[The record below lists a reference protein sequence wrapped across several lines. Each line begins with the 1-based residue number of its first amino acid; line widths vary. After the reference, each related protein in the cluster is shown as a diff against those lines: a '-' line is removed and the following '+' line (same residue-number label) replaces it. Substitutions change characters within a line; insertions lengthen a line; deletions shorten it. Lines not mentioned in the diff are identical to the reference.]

1 MADTKIFITAET
13 AQAESALVR
22 LNHKVDGAA
31 KGLLSFS
38 GIAGALSIGAF
49 GAFVKKSIDA
59 ADELAV
65 LSEKTGDAV
74 EKMAGLKYAA
84 EQNDTSLQ
92 SVAQSAKKLSTSLA
106 EDPALFRQYGITAT
120 TTTGALLQLSDIFHS
135 MPDGVE
141 KSALAVKLMGRSGEE
156 MIPLLN
162 QGSEALNGFITEGQK
177 IYPVTTASA
186 AAARQFNDDA
196 AKMQAQ
202 ISGLGMAIGA
212 DLVPAMGWIVE
223 NGIKPFLGGI
233 KILGVELAYFV
244 QRTMAGI
251 ERLTSPST
259 WGKEGTEQYRR
270 YLKTLRDIAEEEKIG
285 IAASMSGIGAVAAP
299 SATPKATGSGR
310 NLFKALSGGEEA
322 DKAADKE
329 ASRQQA
335 KEATEF
341 SRQQEK
347 IAAEIAREQ
356 AKFDKLHEMSILYD
370 ASEQDRVTWKLAF
383 DFEQMEKERSSAI
396 AHKAWNAELEIAY
409 NQARLKRT
417 AMSEAEIG
425 KLKKTAGEQQAK
437 EGQQI
442 MQQNFAALG
451 EKYRAFFELNK
462 ATAISEIFIA
472 GGARAEKVAAWAAT
486 WGGVYAAAAATA
498 ISWAA
503 TIANAANV
511 GSMKFGGGGSV
522 SGAGGVPSVSSSVM
536 TPSNPVSIAPAPT
549 TASTVAQAPREMNF
563 YFQGGTHLVDM
574 NKFMREQ
581 IIPAFNEAVGDGV
594 TINVRTV

>member
-1 MADTKIFITAET
+1 MTDTKIVITAET

-22 LNHKVDGAA
+22 LNHKVDGAS
-31 KGLLSFS
+31 KGLLSFA

-49 GAFVKKSIDA
+49 AAFVKKSIDA

-65 LSEKTGDAV
+65 LSEKTGTTV
-74 EKMAGLKYAA
+74 EALAGLKFAA

-92 SVAQSAKKLSTSLA
+92 SVALSAKKLSTSLA
-106 EDPALFRQYGITAT
+106 ENPALFKQYGITAT
-120 TTTGALLQLSDIFHS
+120 DTTGAMLQLSDIFQS

-162 QGSEALNGFITEGQK
+162 QGSEALAGFITEGQK
-177 IYPVTTASA
+177 IYPVTAQSA
-186 AAARQFNDDA
+186 AAARQFNDDF

-202 ISGLGMAIGA
+202 VSGLGMAIGA
-212 DLVPAMGWIVE
+212 DLVPALIWVVD
-223 NGIKPFLGGI
+223 NGIKPAIAGA
-233 KILGVELAYFV
+233 KMLGVELAYFV

-270 YLKTLRDIAEEEKIG
+270 YLKELARIAEDEKIN
-285 IAASMSGIGAVAAP
+285 IAASVSGIGVAAAP

-310 NLFKALSGGEEA
+310 NLFKALTGGDAAEKA
-322 DKAADKE
+322 DNKE
-329 ASRQQA
+329 AARQQA
-335 KEATEF
+335 KEVAEF
-341 SRQQEK
+341 ARQQEK
-347 IAAEIAREQ
+347 IAAEIEREQ
-356 AKFDKLHEMSILYD
+356 AKFDKLHEIAVLYD
-370 ASEQDRVTWKLAF
+370 ATDSERITWKLAF
-383 DFEQMEKERSSAI
+383 DFDQMAKEREAAI

-451 EKYRAFFELNK
+451 ERYRVFFEANK
-462 ATAISEIFIA
+462 SMAISEIFIA
-472 GGARAEKVAAWAAT
+472 GSARAEKASAWAAT
-486 WGGVYAAAAATA
+486 WGGVYAAAAAGV

-503 TIANAANV
+503 TIANAGSVA
-511 GSMKFGGGGSV
+511 SMKFGGGGSV

-594 TINVRTV
+594 TINVRAI